1 MILTTDAHMTVF
13 GEVRLQTLEAGGPVR
28 SGVDELITGPVATMT
43 YAKEI
48 DGVVGKGNGAVVTAL
63 FFKPQPPRGVGFPC
77 ANTDTFSYVQVHVTS
92 ASLTL
97 TPKDSQ
103 GTLLQDAGLGPCGP
117 FTIPAR

>member
-1 MILTTDAHMTVF
+1 LLLVSFPLDAVAQYSPAGTAD
-13 GEVRLQTLEAGGPVR
+13 EARLQPGDEARR
-28 SGVDELITGPVATMT
+28 SQ
-43 YAKEI
+43 EI
-48 DGVVGKGNGAVVTAL
+48 DNVVGKGTGAVVTAL